1 MSRRID
7 YRSSSEYP
15 ADDVAAVMLD
25 EEYLRARLER
35 LGGPGAALLEHH
47 LDDGGG
53 GRYRIRHGVDQAA
66 LPSFVAAL
74 VSGNL
79 VIDRTEGLQ
88 RRGPGQYGGE
98 VQVRIPGTPA
108 TATGSLVLRDTGAR
122 SELHVTADVTV
133 QVPFLGGKI
142 ESVIAEQVQLLL
154 AAETAF
160 TLDWLAR
167 KQA

>member
-1 MSRRID
+1 MPRRID
-7 YRSSSEYP
+7 YRSSSEYA

-25 EEYLRARLER
+25 EEYLRARLEK
-35 LGGPGAALLEHH
+35 LGGPGAALLEHRV
-47 LDDGGG
+47 DEGG

-66 LPSFVAAL
+66 LPSFVATL

-79 VIDRTEGLQ
+79 VIDRTEGL
-88 RRGPGQYGGE
+88 RREAPGRYAGE
-98 VQVRIPGTPA
+98 VAVRIPGTPA
-108 TATGSLVLRDTGAR
+108 TAGGGIRLADTGAG

-142 ESVIAEQVQLLL
+142 EKVIAEQVQLLL

-160 TLDWLAR
+160 TLDWLSR
-167 KQA
+167 KRA

>member
-7 YRSSSEYP
+7 YRSSSGYP

-25 EEYLRARLER
+25 EEYLRARLVK
-35 LGGPGAALLEHH
+35 LGGPGAALLEHR
-47 LDDGGG
+47 LDADGGQ
-53 GRYRIRHGVDQAA
+53 YRIRHGVDQAA

-79 VIDRTEGLQ
+79 VIDRTEGLH
-88 RRGPGQYGGE
+88 RRAPGQHGGD

-108 TATGSLVLRDTGAR
+108 SATGSLLLRDTGAG

-142 ESVIAEQVQLLL
+142 ESVIAEQVQQLL

-167 KQA
+167 GQ

>member
-1 MSRRID
+1 MPRRID
-7 YRSSSEYP
+7 YRSTSEYA

-25 EEYLRARLER
+25 EEYLRARLEK
-35 LGGPGAALLEHH
+35 LGGPGAALLEHRV
-47 LDDGGG
+47 DEGG

-66 LPSFVAAL
+66 LPSFVATL

-79 VIDRTEGLQ
+79 VIDRTEGL
-88 RRGPGQYGGE
+88 RRRAPGHYDGD

-108 TATGSLVLRDTGAR
+108 TAAGSLVLRDAGGH
-122 SELHVTADVTV
+122 SEFLVTAEVTV
-133 QVPFLGGKI
+133 KVPFLGGRI

-154 AAETAF
+154 GAETAF

-167 KQA
+167 SGA